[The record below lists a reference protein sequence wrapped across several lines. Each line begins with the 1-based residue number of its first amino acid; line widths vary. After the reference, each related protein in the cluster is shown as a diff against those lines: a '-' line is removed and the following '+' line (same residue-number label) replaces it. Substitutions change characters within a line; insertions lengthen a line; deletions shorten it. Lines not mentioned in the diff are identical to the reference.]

1 MATTKTK
8 GYQPRH
14 SNSTVKEELPAEYEQ
29 YREPPTITDTITPK
43 DSVYVAPAEVV
54 AEGSAA
60 AKEVKKKRERT
71 ESVRKTK
78 PLAATASDRY
88 VRGDPLTMLF
98 AEVERDPEQARKA
111 KHYAPFKDTFREDL
125 LEGEEEFPLVKF
137 MDAQKEKTEKIP
149 YSLDTSVYMPSTRKA
164 FYNFLQDT
172 YAKEFNLAGD
182 IKVPDPKACEK
193 LLKGGEAKVEPFRH
207 QRFISEYIRQSSP
220 YRGLL
225 VYHGLGVGKTCSSIA
240 AAEALYGVANK
251 KIIVM
256 TPQSLRDNYIKEI
269 TFCGFRHFSI
279 HNHWIKIP
287 LLERE
292 LGEDGRIHNQLYI
305 LHEIYGRS
313 VLSLSKEYIERRINE
328 AKAQKVPVDGV
339 YPNAWLWIADFDKEP
354 NYKTLSP
361 VEQDQVRNQL
371 KETIMN
377 RIEFIHYN
385 GIKNE
390 QLKALCC
397 KEGAF
402 DNAVIV
408 IDEVHNLVRLMR
420 NTIEPFLLKRSTRE
434 RLVEPEP
441 IGVDPWTPF
450 LCKNK
455 VLGKN
460 GKPLT
465 YSRGFM
471 FYRLL
476 VGAKNSKIIGLS
488 GTPIINFPEELGIL
502 ANVLAGYIHC
512 AEFILNTMEASK
524 AKAFEALANK
534 DPRIDF
540 VFLEVAKDSRNYNV
554 RISVF
559 NEGYI
564 KVLKKDGSFE
574 GVRQLNTPE
583 ARVGI
588 KEVTARLLAA
598 ADSVTIPKESIHYVA
613 YPRLPPFQEPFRGEF
628 IDVVNTDLNKANEL
642 VLKKRLTGLVS
653 YYKGNNPDFF
663 PSVTKDVI
671 IECDFSPFALKKYI
685 TERLREIREEA
696 NKEVADRGAN
706 LYAAVEA
713 YSKAANPSNYRFR
726 SRAICNF
733 AFPFDR
739 PYTANLKELEAEV
752 EEVQDDLE
760 ITEAAVDA
768 DEDRRLAGEIAE
780 EEAEAE
786 EGLGITPF
794 EPKIESKVAE
804 DSAMDSALEALASAV
819 GTVTKTASAVAATGP
834 KTYPQLKRE
843 LMEKLNAERDTY
855 LKLDVEGL
863 KKYSCKLFE
872 ILTRMASSPG
882 PVLVYSQFEE
892 LEGMGV
898 LAASLMANGYEPVK
912 FTGKWFGPEPDFTPE
927 SLASLAKGPGV
938 NRFMVFSGKEDRRQR
953 AITLAIFN
961 SQWENVPKG
970 IRAILEKSKIDLKKK
985 YLHGEIIK
993 CIGITGAG
1001 AEGISLR
1008 NVRQVHIMEP
1018 FWNTVRV
1025 EQVKGRA
1032 MRICSHMDLPQAER
1046 EVEIFTYVSRFS
1058 PDQVSKRDAEGGIPK
1073 SIQSADGDID
1083 PETKLQRIMTS
1094 DQRVLNIG
1102 VRKDIIGKKL
1112 QSLMKEV
1119 AVDCTMNAPDNEPGI
1134 SCLVLKTKGTNPFLF
1149 DPNLEQD
1156 KTTTASEIVPDEE
1169 KGAVAVVPGAV
1180 AAVTKTTQPKS
1191 IGLIVPKLKFT
1202 VNGKKRSYIL
1212 SRFDPVTGKATIH
1225 ITTDTLLK
1233 DPLGECYEMPG
1244 TASGVGRIKF
1254 YKTKAAEGEEALKG
1268 VEEEGEEKVEEEGI
1282 EAEELVADE

>member
-8 GYQPRH
+8 GYQPRY
-14 SNSTVKEELPAEYEQ
+14 SNSTVKGELPAEYEQ

-43 DSVYVAPAEVV
+43 DSVYVAPAEPV
-54 AEGSAA
+54 AEGSLA

-71 ESVRKTK
+71 ESVRKSK
-78 PLAATASDRY
+78 PLATTAADRY
-88 VRGDPLTMLF
+88 ARGDPFTMLF
-98 AEVERDPEQARKA
+98 AEVEKDPEQARKA
-111 KHYAPFKDTFREDL
+111 KHYAPFKDSFREDL

-137 MDAQKEKTEKIP
+137 MDAQKAITERIP
-149 YSLDTSVYMPSTRKA
+149 HALDTPAYMPSTRKA
-164 FYNFLQDT
+164 FYTFLQDT

-182 IKVPDPKACEK
+182 IKAPDPKACEK
-193 LLKGGEAKVEPFRH
+193 LMKGGEAKVEPFRY

-225 VYHGLGVGKTCSSIA
+225 VYHGLGSGKTCSSIA

-328 AKAQKVPVDGV
+328 AKSQKDLVDDA
-339 YPNAWLWIADFDKEP
+339 YPNAWLWIADFEKEP
-354 NYKTLSP
+354 NYKTLTP
-361 VEQDQVRNQL
+361 TEQDQIRNQL

-397 KEGAF
+397 REGAF

-408 IDEVHNLVRLMR
+408 IDEIHNLVRLMR
-420 NTIEPFLLKRSTRE
+420 NTIEPFLMKRSTRE

-441 IGVDPWTPF
+441 IGVDPWKPY
-450 LCKNK
+450 LCSHK
-455 VLGKN
+455 VYGKN
-460 GKPLT
+460 GKLLT

-512 AEFILNTMEASK
+512 AEFTLSTMEASK
-524 AKAFEALANK
+524 AKAFEALANQ

-540 VFLEVAKDSRNYNV
+540 VFLEVAKDSRNYNG

-588 KEVTARLLAA
+588 KEVMTRLVAA
-598 ADSVTIPKESIHYVA
+598 SSAVTIPKESIHYVA
-613 YPRLPPFQEPFRGEF
+613 YPRLPPLQDPFRGEF
-628 IDVVNTDLNKANEL
+628 IDVVNTDLNKANEII
-642 VLKKRLTGLVS
+642 LKKRLTGLVS
-653 YYKGNNPDFF
+653 YYKGNKPDFF
-663 PSVTKDVI
+663 PSVTRDEL

-696 NKEVADRGAN
+696 NKEIADRGSN

-726 SRAICNF
+726 SRAVCNF

-739 PYTANLKELEAEV
+739 PYTANAKELEAEV

-768 DEDRRLAGEIAE
+768 EEDRRLTTEIAT
-780 EEAEAE
+780 EEAEVE

-804 DSAMDSALEALASAV
+804 DSALDSALEVIASAVTKTAEAV
-819 GTVTKTASAVAATGP
+819 GTVTKTAASIAATGP
-834 KTYPQLKRE
+834 KSYPELKRE

-855 LKLDVEGL
+855 LKLTEEGL

-872 ILTRMASSPG
+872 ILTRMAASPG

-898 LAASLMANGYEPVK
+898 LAAALQANGYEPIK
-912 FTGKWFGPEPDFTPE
+912 FTGKWFGPEPEFTPE

-961 SQWENVPKG
+961 SQWENVPRG

-1032 MRICSHMDLPQAER
+1032 VRICSHMDLPLPER

-1058 PDQVSKRDAEGGIPK
+1058 ADQVSKRDAEGGIPK

-1119 AVDCTMNAPDNEPGI
+1119 AVDCTMNAADNEPTI
-1134 SCLVLKTKGTNPFLF
+1134 SCLVVDTKGTNPYLF

-1156 KTTTASEIVPDEE
+1156 KITTESELVLAPESAAGKSITTAT
-1169 KGAVAVVPGAV
+1169 A
-1180 AAVTKTTQPKS
+1180 TTIPVKS
-1191 IGLIVPKLKFT
+1191 IGMITKKFKIT
-1202 VNGKKRSYIL
+1202 VGGKKRSFIV
-1212 SRFDPVTGKATIH
+1212 SPFDPVSGKATLH
-1225 ITTDTLLK
+1225 ATNDTLLK
-1233 DPLGECYEMPG
+1233 SPLGECYEMPG
-1244 TASGVGRIKF
+1244 AAAGIGRVKF
-1254 YKTKAAEGEEALKG
+1254 YKTKVAEAPIAEGVATEGAP
-1268 VEEEGEEKVEEEGI
+1268 VEEEET
-1282 EAEELVADE
+1282 VADE

>member
-8 GYQPRH
+8 GYQPRY
-14 SNSTVKEELPAEYEQ
+14 SNSTIKEELPAEYEQ
-29 YREPPTITDTITPK
+29 YREPPTITDTITPR

-54 AEGSAA
+54 VEGSAA
-60 AKEVKKKRERT
+60 AKEVKKKRDRVA
-71 ESVRKTK
+71 SKPK

-88 VRGDPLTMLF
+88 ARGDPIAMLF
-98 AEVERDPEQARKA
+98 AEVEKDPEQARKA
-111 KHYAPFKDTFREDL
+111 KHYAPFKDSFREDL

-137 MDAQKEKTEKIP
+137 MDAQKGITERIP
-149 YSLDTSVYMPSTRKA
+149 YALDTPAYMPSTRKA

-182 IKVPDPKACEK
+182 IKDPDPKACEK
-193 LLKGGEAKVEPFRH
+193 LMKGGESRVEPFRY

-225 VYHGLGVGKTCSSIA
+225 VYHGLGSGKTCSSIA

-292 LGEDGRIHNQLYI
+292 LGEDGKIYNQLYV

-328 AKAQKVPVDGV
+328 AKAQKVPVDGA
-339 YPNAWLWIADFDKEP
+339 YPNAWLWVADFEKEP

-361 VEQDQVRNQL
+361 LEQDQVRNQL

-385 GIKNE
+385 GIKND

-408 IDEVHNLVRLMR
+408 IDEIHNLVRLMR
-420 NTIEPFLLKRSTRE
+420 NTIEPFLLKRSSRE

-441 IGVDPWTPF
+441 IGVDAWSPY

-455 VLGKN
+455 VVGKN
-460 GKPLT
+460 GKLLT
-465 YSRGFM
+465 YSRGYM

-512 AEFILNTMEASK
+512 AEFTLSTMEASK
-524 AKAFEALANK
+524 AKAFEALANQ
-534 DPRIDF
+534 DPRVDF
-540 VFLEVAKDSRNYNV
+540 VFLEVAKDSRNYNA

-559 NEGYI
+559 NEGYL

-588 KEVTARLLAA
+588 REVMARLVVA
-598 ADSVTIPKESIHYVA
+598 ADSVTISKESIKFVA
-613 YPRLPPFQEPFRGEF
+613 YPRLPPFQDPFRGEF
-628 IDVVNTDLNKANEL
+628 IDLVNTDLNKANEII
-642 VLKKRLTGLVS
+642 LKKRLTGLVS
-653 YYKGNNPDFF
+653 YYKGNKPDFF
-663 PSVTKDVI
+663 PSVTRDELV
-671 IECDFSPFALKKYI
+671 ECDFSPFALKKYI

-696 NKEVADRGAN
+696 NKEIADRGAN

-726 SRAICNF
+726 SRAVCNF

-739 PYTANLKELEAEV
+739 PYTSNVKELEAEV

-768 DEDRRLAGEIAE
+768 EEDRRLAGEIAVE
-780 EEAEAE
+780 EKEVD
-786 EGLGITPF
+786 EGLGLAAF
-794 EPKIESKVAE
+794 EPKIESKVA
-804 DSAMDSALEALASAV
+804 DSALDVLASAV
-819 GTVTKTASAVAATGP
+819 ATAASIATVGP
-834 KTYPQLKRE
+834 KSYPQLKRE

-855 LKLDVEGL
+855 LKLTEEGL

-872 ILTRMASSPG
+872 ILTRMAMSPG
-882 PVLVYSQFEE
+882 PALVYSQFEE

-898 LAASLMANGYEPVK
+898 LAAALQANGYEPVK
-912 FTGKWFGPEPDFTPE
+912 FTGKWFGPEPELTPE

-938 NRFMVFSGKEDRRQR
+938 KRFMVFSGKEDRRQR

-1032 MRICSHMDLPQAER
+1032 VRICSHMDLPISER

-1058 PDQVSKRDAEGGIPK
+1058 ADQVSKRDAEGGIPK

-1119 AVDCTMNAPDNEPGI
+1119 AVDCTMNAADNEPTI
-1134 SCLVLKTKGTNPFLF
+1134 SCLVVDTKGTNPYLF

-1156 KTTTASEIVPDEE
+1156 KITTQSELVLEGSVSRTTAATTAVP
-1169 KGAVAVVPGAV
+1169 A
-1180 AAVTKTTQPKS
+1180 KS
-1191 IGLIVPKLKFT
+1191 IGLITKKFKIT
-1202 VNGKKRSYIL
+1202 VGDKKRSFIV
-1212 SRFDPVTGKATIH
+1212 SPFDPVSGKATLH
-1225 ITTDTLLK
+1225 ATNDTLLK
-1233 DPLGECYEMPG
+1233 SPLGECYEMPG
-1244 TASGVGRIKF
+1244 AAAGIGRIKF
-1254 YKTKAAEGEEALKG
+1254 YKTKLAV
-1268 VEEEGEEKVEEEGI
+1268 VEEEIPAEGLPAEGLPVTEGLPEDEEET
-1282 EAEELVADE
+1282 VADE